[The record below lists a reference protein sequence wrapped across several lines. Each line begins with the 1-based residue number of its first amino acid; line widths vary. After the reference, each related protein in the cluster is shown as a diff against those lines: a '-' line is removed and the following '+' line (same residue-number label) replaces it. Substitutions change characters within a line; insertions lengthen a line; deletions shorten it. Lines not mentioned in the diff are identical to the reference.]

1 MKTELHHIYYGWVI
15 VAVSFFTLF
24 LALGTRFSFGVFYV
38 SILEEYGWGRAETA
52 GAYSLVMVVH
62 ALFAPLTGTILD
74 RFGPRTLFP
83 LAGVLLAIGLAAA
96 SQTTKIW
103 HLYLFFGIIAAIGI
117 NALSYSPHM
126 ALIQRWFSL
135 RRGLASGLALSGIG
149 MGTLVL
155 APLIEHMIHNLGWR
169 HALLILSGAI
179 LCLLVPVTAIFQR
192 RSPASIGQFPDGRDP
207 ETAQKHMPELKRYSP
222 NVGSENYR
230 RHRTLKASLQS
241 KAFWCIALVV
251 FCNGFLINMLVVH
264 QVAHMV
270 DLGYSPYLAATML
283 GIVGIMGSMGGILC
297 GFLSDRL
304 GREIGLTLGGCA
316 AFTGVL
322 ILMLVREA
330 ASPWMLYA
338 YATFYGL
345 GQGAMGPMTATAT
358 GDLFPEHYLGRL
370 LAVQSIGFGFGGA
383 LGAYA
388 GGHFY
393 DQTGSYFTAFLL
405 VLISIGVGV
414 VGIWIAAPRRRTA
427 F

>member
-1 MKTELHHIYYGWVI
+1 
-15 VAVSFFTLF
+15 
-24 LALGTRFSFGVFYV
+24 
-38 SILEEYGWGRAETA
+38 
-52 GAYSLVMVVH
+52 
-62 ALFAPLTGTILD
+62 
-74 RFGPRTLFP
+74 
-83 LAGVLLAIGLAAA
+83 
-96 SQTTKIW
+96 
-103 HLYLFFGIIAAIGI
+103 
-117 NALSYSPHM
+117 
-126 ALIQRWFSL
+126 
-135 RRGLASGLALSGIG
+135 

-155 APLIEHMIHNLGWR
+155 APLIEHMIHTVGWR
-169 HALLILSGAI
+169 HALLILPGAI
-179 LCLLVPVTAIFQR
+179 LCLLVPVTAVFQR

-207 ETAQKHMPELKRYSP
+207 ETAQKHMPELKRHSP
-222 NVGSENYR
+222 NVKSKNYR
-230 RHRTLKASLQS
+230 RHQTLKASLQS

-264 QVAHMV
+264 SVAHMV

-370 LAVQSIGFGFGGA
+370 LAIQSIGFGFGGA

-414 VGIWIAAPRRRTA
+414 VGIWIAAPRRRIA